1 MKAFLIILLAAV
13 LWAERAY
20 SLHCHMCNSTTAN
33 TCTNPVN
40 CSTADRYCTTF
51 IRNSSTPDYLLEKG
65 CSPSCPLFTMI
76 KTLATSQSSFLCC
89 QEDLCN
95 GVGNMRIGYPALAM
109 SIFAGFVVT
118 FVKSGV

>member
-20 SLHCHMCNSTTAN
+20 SLHCHVCNSTTVN

-40 CSTADRYCTTF
+40 CSTADRYCTTS
-51 IRNSSTPDYLLEKG
+51 IRNSSSPDYLLEKG
-65 CSPSCPLFTMI
+65 CSPSCPLSTMM
-76 KTLATSQSSFLCC
+76 KTLVMPQSYLLCC

-95 GVGNMRIGYPALAM
+95 GVGNMRIGYLALAM

-118 FVKSGV
+118 FVRTGV